1 MRANVKWNIP
11 ALALGLYLAW
21 PGTIAAAD
29 TASGPDMGAAAG
41 SGGPDGPLGG
51 LIREALEKSPS
62 LQAAR
67 LETDAAYA
75 SAGARRAWNPPLVG
89 VEFMERPLASFPDP
103 IRNPRET
110 EYFLQQAIPFP
121 GKPAAMA
128 EPERWR
134 ARSGEERVR
143 ALADEVARDVKTAW
157 YGLCL
162 ADARLRS
169 NAESQEAAQRM
180 IGAARKQYEVGL
192 GGQADVLRA
201 QAEWTAL
208 RSEALSLEEERQ
220 AAAGTL
226 NILLDRPADGGFP
239 ATEGL
244 RPAPVEWTYAQL
256 RSVAE
261 ARHPA
266 LKALDAERSMRDAEV
281 GAARKEF
288 LPDLMVKGAYKS
300 MGDVPEGMHGG
311 APPGDSWSLMIGVD
325 VPVAPW
331 SAPKYRAGHR
341 IARLNRDR
349 TARERKAAANRVGED
364 VRAALARTTTAWR
377 QWELAG
383 DALLPQAEQALQ
395 STLSAYQTGKGD
407 FQALMDA
414 YRRALSARLERHL
427 AAARV
432 MQGRAEL
439 ERAVGMDLDSL
450 RAPARAPAGSDAKG
464 KS

>member
-1 MRANVKWNIP
+1 MQAYLKTKIP
-11 ALALGLYLAW
+11 ALAWVLSLAW
-21 PGTIAAAD
+21 PTAVIAGD
-29 TASGPDMGAAAG
+29 TASVQG
-41 SGGPDGPLGG
+41 GGPLSA
-51 LIREALEKSPS
+51 LVREALDKNPS

-67 LETDAAYA
+67 LEADAAHA
-75 SAGARRAWNPPLVG
+75 NAGQRRAWDPPQVG
-89 VEFMERPLASFPDP
+89 IEFFETPLASFPNP
-103 IRNPRET
+103 IRNQRET
-110 EYFLQQAIPFP
+110 DYFLQQSIPFP
-121 GKPAAMA
+121 GKRGAMA
-128 EPERWR
+128 ESERWR
-134 ARSGEERVR
+134 GRSGEERAR

-169 NAESQEAAQRM
+169 NAEGQEVAQRM
-180 IGAARKQYEVGL
+180 IGAARKQYELGL
-192 GGQADVLRA
+192 GRQADILRA

-208 RSEALSLEEERQ
+208 RNEALSLEEERQ
-220 AAAGTL
+220 AMAGAL
-226 NILLDRPADGGFP
+226 NALLDRPADGVFP
-239 ATEGL
+239 ATEDL
-244 RPAPVEWTYAQL
+244 RPAPLRWTYAEL
-256 RSVAE
+256 KPWAE

-300 MGDVPEGMHGG
+300 MGDVPEGMHGAA
-311 APPGDSWSLMIGVD
+311 APEDSWSLMIGVD

-331 SAPKYRAGHR
+331 SAPKYRAGYR
-341 IARLNRDR
+341 IAKLNRDR
-349 TARERKAAANRVGED
+349 AGRERKAAANRVDAEM
-364 VRAALARTTTAWR
+364 RAALAKTSTAWR

-407 FQALMDA
+407 FQELMDA
-414 YRRALSARLERHL
+414 YRGALSARLERHM

-439 ERAVGMDLDSL
+439 ERAVGMDLDSIPV
-450 RAPARAPAGSDAKG
+450 AAAAARG